1 MKIVLVVVLVLAL
14 DKEPS
19 EYDDGNEDEYN
30 PLDPA
35 PMIAE
40 SVAPPFSCDVVPL
53 EGA

>member
-1 MKIVLVVVLVLAL
+1 LKIVLLVVLVL

-19 EYDDGNEDEYN
+19 EYDDEDEYN

-40 SVAPPFSCDVVPL
+40 SGPPPFSCDVVPL
-53 EGA
+53 KGAFVPF